1 MGNLLAVV
9 SGGTLG
15 VTFEKRVKIKQKPL
29 TNQSKRDTNTGTRR
43 MCHAGFIDRA
53 YVLGMI
59 TAPTLG
65 MITAPTPTVLHARA
79 SIIYE
84 AAAL

>member
-1 MGNLLAVV
+1 MENLLAVV

-43 MCHAGFIDRA
+43 MYHAGFIDRA
-53 YVLGMI
+53 YALGINRSNMF
-59 TAPTLG
+59 
-65 MITAPTPTVLHARA
+65 PTPTVLHARA

-84 AAAL
+84 AAALCWSRV